1 MPVMPA
7 FANQKIE
14 FTDILYI
21 PYYVGEQVKLLRQRY
36 FGNVVFIHI
45 NKTGG
50 RSIEKSLNLP
60 FEHKTALEKIDEMG
74 KQRWERVYKFTSV
87 RNPWDKVIS
96 HFNYRVETN
105 QTNLRTKPI
114 KFKEWVKLTY
124 GNKAPLYYDIPK
136 MFMPQLDWI
145 TDHEGKI
152 LVDFICRFENLN
164 NDFSVL
170 CEKLGRNA
178 TLPHINSSKHGNY
191 REYYD
196 DDTIEIIAK
205 SFSRDIEKFVYKF

>member
-14 FTDILYI
+14 FTDILHI
-21 PYYVGEQVKLLRQRY
+21 PYYVGKQVKLLRQRY

-96 HFNYRVETN
+96 HFHYRVETN

-124 GNKAPLYYDIPK
+124 GDKDSFYYDIPK

-164 NDFSVL
+164 NDFSVV
-170 CEKLGRNA
+170 CENLGKNA

-205 SFSRDIEKFVYKF
+205 SFSRDIEKFGYKF